1 MRKLTPRIQALKDRF
16 GEDKQRM
23 QKEMM
28 EIYKKEKVNPLG
40 GCLPMLVQIPFFIAL
55 YWVLLESV
63 ELRQAPWILWIE
75 DLAVKDPYYVLPIIM
90 AVSMFVQQKL
100 NPQPPDPM
108 QQKIMMYLPLVFG
121 VMFAFFPAGLVLYW
135 VLNNLL
141 SIAQQ
146 YVITKRIE
154 AGEPA

>member
-1 MRKLTPRIQALKDRF
+1 
-16 GEDKQRM
+16 
-23 QKEMM
+23 
-28 EIYKKEKVNPLG
+28 
-40 GCLPMLVQIPFFIAL
+40 MLIQIPFFIAL

-63 ELRQAPWILWIE
+63 ELRQAPWILWID
-75 DLAVKDPYYVLPIIM
+75 DLAVKDPYYVLPVIM

-135 VLNNLL
+135 VFNNLL

-154 AGEPA
+154 AGESA